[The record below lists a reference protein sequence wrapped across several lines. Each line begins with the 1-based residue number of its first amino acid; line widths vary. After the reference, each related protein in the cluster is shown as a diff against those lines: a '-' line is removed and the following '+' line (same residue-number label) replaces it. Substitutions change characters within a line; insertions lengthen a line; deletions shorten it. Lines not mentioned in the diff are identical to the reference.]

1 MMIKCV
7 HLRLGLV
14 GFTFMLHFLINSP
27 VQAVELGIDT
37 GLTLQIVDNDSRNII
52 NVGLPAPDNLG
63 LFSVQTT
70 RVGFTAS
77 ATSQVEGS
85 RGCSLISEEQ
95 TYGGRRSIGHL
106 VMGAAYLQDLRGP
119 GHAVTPYIRGGGQ
132 WRQIMAT
139 GTPSLTQF
147 GLGAG
152 LGLRIHRKSTLGGR
166 LETSGTRWFENQDVR
181 GHWDLAVRL
190 GLSVFTK

>member
-70 RVGFTAS
+70 R
-77 ATSQVEGS
+77 
-85 RGCSLISEEQ
+85 
-95 TYGGRRSIGHL
+95 
-106 VMGAAYLQDLRGP
+106 
-119 GHAVTPYIRGGGQ
+119 
-132 WRQIMAT
+132 
-139 GTPSLTQF
+139 
-147 GLGAG
+147 
-152 LGLRIHRKSTLGGR
+152 
-166 LETSGTRWFENQDVR
+166 
-181 GHWDLAVRL
+181 
-190 GLSVFTK
+190 

>member
-1 MMIKCV
+1 MTARCV
-7 HLRLGLV
+7 HLRLILV
-14 GFTFMLHFLINSP
+14 GSIFMLHFLFTCP
-27 VQAVELGIDT
+27 VQAIELGFDT

-52 NVGLPAPDNLG
+52 NVGLPDPDNLG
-63 LFSVQTT
+63 RFSVQST
-70 RVGFTAS
+70 RVGFPVST
-77 ATSQVEGS
+77 TSLVEGS
-85 RGCSLISEEQ
+85 LGFSVVSEEQ

-106 VMGAAYLQDLRGP
+106 IMGAAYLQDLLGN
-119 GHAVTPYIRGGGQ
+119 GHAMTPYIRGGGQ

-152 LGLRIHRKSTLGGR
+152 FGLRIHRKGTLGVR

-181 GHWDLAVRL
+181 GHWDLAIRL
-190 GLSVFTK
+190 GLSAFTK